1 MQMKPHPDSIKAGKI
16 AARVL
21 SEVAKEAVPGVS
33 VLKICTLAEQK
44 LLEYGASG
52 LAFPC
57 NVSINEEAAHYTSPR
72 GDTRVLPDSG
82 LVKIDLGA
90 HVNGFL
96 SDTALTVDLDGSYE
110 RFIAASKDA
119 LDKAIET
126 IRPGVRLGEIGAVI
140 ERTIRHHGLNPVYH
154 LSGHQMTRWTLHA
167 GKSVPNIGTADS
179 TRVQAGQTYAI
190 EPFSTDGSGAIM
202 SGTGTYIYSNV
213 MNDRHKLDRLSREF
227 RDVLRRRFGTL
238 PWASRWISSKKYD
251 VDALI
256 HTLAL
261 AGAIHGYPVLIESKR
276 GMVSQFEHTIFVGPD
291 GPVVTT
297 QRDAS
302 SQIP

>member
-21 SEVAKEAVPGVS
+21 SEVAKEVRPGAS
-33 VLKICTLAEQK
+33 VLKICSLAERK

-57 NVSINEEAAHYTSPR
+57 NVSVNEEAAHYTSPR
-72 GDTRVLPDSG
+72 DDTRVLPDSG

-90 HVNGFL
+90 HVNGYL

-110 RFIAASKDA
+110 RFIAASRDA
-119 LDKAIET
+119 LDKAIEM

-167 GKSVPNIGTADS
+167 GRSVPNIGTPDS
-179 TRVQAGQTYAI
+179 TRMEVGQTYAI
-190 EPFSTDGSGAIM
+190 EPFSTDGSGAIT
-202 SGTGTYIYSNV
+202 SGSGTYIFSNM
-213 MNDRHKLDRLSREF
+213 MNNRRKLDRLAREF
-227 RDVLRRRFGTL
+227 RDVLRRRFRTL
-238 PWASRWISSKKYD
+238 PWASRWISSQKYD

-256 HTLAL
+256 RTLVH
-261 AGAIHGYPVLIESKR
+261 AGAIHGYPVLIESKN

-291 GPVVTT
+291 GPIVTT
-297 QRDAS
+297 QRDDL